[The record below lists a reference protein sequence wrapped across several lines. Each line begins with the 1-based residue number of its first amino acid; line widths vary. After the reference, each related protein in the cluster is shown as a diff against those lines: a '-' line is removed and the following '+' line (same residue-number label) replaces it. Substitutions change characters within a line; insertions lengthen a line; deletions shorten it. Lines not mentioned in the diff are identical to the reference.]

1 MKPVKYLL
9 ILVILVGAALAA
21 CQPQPAVTP
30 TPTVTP
36 GGPIDQAAA
45 ISTDTETPAP
55 TEEPSPTA
63 LPVYGPDEYP
73 PNVDPLTGLEV
84 DDPSVLARPPILIKV
99 SNQSD
104 QVRPQ
109 SGLSS
114 ADHVWMY
121 QMEGWA
127 QTRFTAVYYS
137 QAPEFVGS
145 VRSVRLIDTDYLLHM
160 YDGLLVL
167 SGGSIGMATII
178 KYADW
183 NARAFLDN
191 GPHLERIPNI
201 PYEGMTGYHSLFARP
216 DIVWEE
222 AKDRGVY
229 NTEPKLNGMTFSE
242 ALPEGGTETAQVTI
256 DYPGKGPA
264 IRWEY
269 DADSGKWKS
278 WQQMQLGEPED
289 FTPDMDYLTGDQ
301 LAWDNVVILYADY
314 YLADFIEDEPN
325 QLLSIGPVLDG
336 EGDAVLLRDG
346 QRFEVRW
353 ERAKGESMVHLL
365 DADGNFIAFKPGQT
379 WWNVITYREDQ
390 YPPTVTFE

>member
-1 MKPVKYLL
+1 MKPVRHLSV
-9 ILVILVGAALAA
+9 LVILAAVGLAA
-21 CQPQPAVTP
+21 CQSEPAPTP
-30 TPTVTP
+30 TPTATS
-36 GGPIDQAAA
+36 GGPISQDVAA
-45 ISTDTETPAP
+45 TDTDTPTP
-55 TEEPSPTA
+55 TDVPTA
-63 LPVYGPDEYP
+63 TPLPIYGPDDYP
-73 PNVDPLTGLEV
+73 ENVNPLTGLEV
-84 DDPSVLARPPILIKV
+84 DDTSVLERPPILVKV
-99 SNQSD
+99 SNQSN

-109 SGLSS
+109 SGLSY

-137 QAPEFVGS
+137 QAPEFIGS

-160 YDGLLVL
+160 YDALLVL
-167 SGGSIGMATII
+167 SGGSVGMATII

-216 DIVWEE
+216 EIVWEE
-222 AKDRGVY
+222 AKARGVY
-229 NTEPKLNGMTFSE
+229 NTDPALNGMAFSE
-242 ALPEGGTETAQVTI
+242 AVPEDGTETAQVTI

-269 DADSGKWKS
+269 DDATGTWKS

-289 FTPDMDYLTGDQ
+289 FTPDTDYLTSKQ
-301 LAWDNVVILYADY
+301 LAWENVVIVYADY

-325 QLLSIGPVLDG
+325 QLLSIGPVLEG
-336 EGDAVLLRDG
+336 EGSAVLLRDG
-346 QRFEVRW
+346 MRYDVTWQHAE
-353 ERAKGESMVHLL
+353 GESMLHLL
-365 DADGNFIAFKPGQT
+365 DADGNSVPFKPGQT
-379 WWNVITYREDQ
+379 WWNVISYREDQ
-390 YPPTVTFE
+390 YPPEVTFK